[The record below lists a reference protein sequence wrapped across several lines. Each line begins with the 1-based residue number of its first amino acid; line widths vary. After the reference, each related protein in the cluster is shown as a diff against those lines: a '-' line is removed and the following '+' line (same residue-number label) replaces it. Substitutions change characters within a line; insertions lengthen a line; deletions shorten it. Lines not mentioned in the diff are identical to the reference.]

1 MTTVTG
7 TSPRT
12 DPPTVRRRLP
22 AVGALAAQ
30 VAQALG
36 NFVVQVLA
44 ARELGASGIGTF
56 AFLFGALVMATAVSS
71 GLIGDSLT
79 VLDRH
84 DPAVRTALWR
94 ITWVVLGL
102 SCFLA
107 LAVALGSTRL
117 SPSACLLFAT
127 SMATYVLADLARR
140 VLMARLQFWSMV
152 VTDCVALLVTSGV
165 LVAGATWGTL
175 RLEHFLA
182 ALTLGQLTTVL
193 VACRLLPH
201 HERARPASGWG
212 DWRAVLG
219 YGTWRAV
226 QQFLRPTTLNLSRL
240 LVLVAAGT
248 AAVGT
253 LEAARVLVAP
263 AMLLVQ
269 GLGSYLFASYAAD
282 RDRTTASLRRR
293 ADRAAAVMVVGAAS
307 VGVAVAVLLPF
318 LEVLISAGA
327 FELGVVSVLGWACYA
342 ASCAAVMPYGSL
354 AAVRGRQLAVLVLR
368 LVDSLFSLA
377 LVAVLVV
384 VVGVDTQ
391 LTPWLLSAGAFV
403 GGILCRQILLAD
415 PSRHP
420 HEEAP

>member
-1 MTTVTG
+1 M
-7 TSPRT
+7 
-12 DPPTVRRRLP
+12 RRRFP

-44 ARELGASGIGTF
+44 ARELGATGIGTF

-84 DPAVRTALWR
+84 EPAVRAALWR
-94 ITWVVLGL
+94 LTWIVVCL
-102 SCFLA
+102 SSLLA
-107 LAVALGSTRL
+107 LAVSFGSTHL

-127 SMATYVLADLARR
+127 AMATYVLADLARR

-152 VTDCVALLVTSGV
+152 VTDSFALITTAGV
-165 LVAGATWGTL
+165 LVIGATWGTL

-193 VACRLLPH
+193 VAMRQLPR
-201 HERARPASGWG
+201 HERSRPVSGWG
-212 DWRAVLG
+212 AWRAVLG

-248 AAVGT
+248 AAVGV

-282 RDRTTASLRRR
+282 RDRTTASLRLR
-293 ADRAAAVMVVGAAS
+293 ADRAAAVMVAGAVS

-318 LEVLISAGA
+318 LEVLISAGT

-368 LVDSLFSLA
+368 LVDSLFSLT

-384 VVGVDTQ
+384 VVGVDPQ

-403 GGILCRQILLAD
+403 GGILCRQLLLAD
-415 PSRHP
+415 PSGHP
-420 HEEAP
+420 REEGP

>member
-1 MTTVTG
+1 M
-7 TSPRT
+7 
-12 DPPTVRRRLP
+12 
-22 AVGALAAQ
+22 
-30 VAQALG
+30 
-36 NFVVQVLA
+36 
-44 ARELGASGIGTF
+44 
-56 AFLFGALVMATAVSS
+56 
-71 GLIGDSLT
+71 
-79 VLDRH
+79 
-84 DPAVRTALWR
+84 
-94 ITWVVLGL
+94 
-102 SCFLA
+102 
-107 LAVALGSTRL
+107 
-117 SPSACLLFAT
+117 
-127 SMATYVLADLARR
+127 
-140 VLMARLQFWSMV
+140 
-152 VTDCVALLVTSGV
+152 
-165 LVAGATWGTL
+165 
-175 RLEHFLA
+175 
-182 ALTLGQLTTVL
+182 
-193 VACRLLPH
+193 
-201 HERARPASGWG
+201 
-212 DWRAVLG
+212 
-219 YGTWRAV
+219 

-403 GGILCRQILLAD
+403 GGILCRQLLLAD

>member
-7 TSPRT
+7 TSPPR
-12 DPPTVRRRLP
+12 DPGLVSRRWP

-44 ARELGASGIGTF
+44 ARELGATGIGTY
-56 AFLFGALVMATAVSS
+56 AFLFGALVMATALSS
-71 GLIGDSLT
+71 GLVGDTLT

-94 ITWVVLGL
+94 IAWTVLITSSL
-102 SCFLA
+102 LA
-107 LAVALGSTRL
+107 LVVSLGSGRL
-117 SPSACLLFAT
+117 SVSACVLFAT
-127 SMATYVLADLARR
+127 AMATYVLADLARR
-140 VLMARLQFWSMV
+140 LLMARLQFWSMV
-152 VTDCVALLVTSGV
+152 LTDSVALLVTTGV
-165 LVAGATWGTL
+165 LVAGAAWGTL

-182 ALTLGQLTTVL
+182 ALTVGQLTTVVL
-193 VACRLLPH
+193 ATRRLPA
-201 HERARPASGWG
+201 HERRRPAPGWG

-219 YGTWRAV
+219 YGSWRAV
-226 QQFLRPTTLNLSRL
+226 QQFLRPTTLNLSRA
-240 LVLVAAGT
+240 LVVVAAGT
-248 AAVGT
+248 AAVGV

-282 RDRTTASLRRR
+282 RDRATSTLRLR
-293 ADRAAAVMVVGAAS
+293 ADRAATVMVVGAVA
-307 VGVAVAVLLPF
+307 VGVVVAVMLPF
-318 LEVLISAGA
+318 LEELISAGT
-327 FELGVVSVLGWACYA
+327 FELSVVAVLGWACYA

-354 AAVRGRQLAVLVLR
+354 AAVRGRQLAVLLLR
-368 LVDSLFSLA
+368 LVDSVLSLA

-384 VVGVDTQ
+384 AVGVDAQ

-403 GGILCRQILLAD
+403 GGILCRQLLLGD
-415 PSRHP
+415 PSVPDRS
-420 HEEAP
+420 EAP